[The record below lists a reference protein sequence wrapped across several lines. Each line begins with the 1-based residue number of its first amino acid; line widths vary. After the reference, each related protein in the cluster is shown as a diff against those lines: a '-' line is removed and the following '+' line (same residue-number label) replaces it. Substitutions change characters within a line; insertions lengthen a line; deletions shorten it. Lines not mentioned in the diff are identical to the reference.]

1 MMQVKTHPAWDD
13 TNSVFSVIGD
23 MVVSA
28 WCVIFGCFG
37 DSIFFFPF
45 FFLLLKRKNKSR
57 RAEWWKLGSMSQF
70 DRAEL
75 S

>member
-45 FFLLLKRKNKSR
+45 FFLLLKRKK
-57 RAEWWKLGSMSQF
+57 E
-70 DRAEL
+70 
-75 S
+75 